1 VTPPVPRSVSRRT
14 ALLAASSAAALAAC
28 SDTSSSP
35 TATPDSHATDTH
47 ATLPPA
53 QPSPSTATTA
63 PPKPPT
69 DVVLH
74 TRGPDVEAGDRGVSQ
89 VALTFHGQGTIENL
103 HNMLGI
109 LARRQTLV
117 TIFGVGT
124 WLAVSPEIGKAIV
137 GAGHD
142 LGNHTWSHQAMR
154 ELSEAA
160 AHEEVRRGAE
170 QVAATLGRPGPLFRP
185 SGTQT
190 STPTIRTAANESGY
204 ARCVSYDLDSLDW
217 TDPGP
222 DAVVANVAAG
232 MRNGSII
239 SLHLGH
245 SGTVLAMPRILDLLA
260 QRDMQAVTVTDL
272 LATGHPVTVTA

>member
-1 VTPPVPRSVSRRT
+1 VP
-14 ALLAASSAAALAAC
+14 
-28 SDTSSSP
+28 
-35 TATPDSHATDTH
+35 H
-47 ATLPPA
+47 
-53 QPSPSTATTA
+53 
-63 PPKPPT
+63 
-69 DVVLH
+69 
-74 TRGPDVEAGDRGVSQ
+74 

-109 LARRQTLV
+109 LARRKTQV
-117 TIFGVGT
+117 TVFGVGT
-124 WLAVSPEIGKAIV
+124 WLAVTPEIGNAIV
-137 GAGHD
+137 DAGHD

-154 ELSEAA
+154 ELSAAA

-190 STPTIRTAANESGY
+190 STPTIRAAANESGY
-204 ARCVSYDLDSLDW
+204 DRCVSYDLDSLDW